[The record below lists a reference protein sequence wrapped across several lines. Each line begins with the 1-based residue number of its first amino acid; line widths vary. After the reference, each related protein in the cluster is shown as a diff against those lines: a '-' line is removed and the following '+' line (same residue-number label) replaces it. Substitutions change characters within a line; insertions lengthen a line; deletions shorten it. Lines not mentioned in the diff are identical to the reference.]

1 MNTLNNITKN
11 QLNIEFLTCQE
22 VADILKVQVGTIY
35 SWLSYEQLPKDIFVK
50 LGRKPRFIKER
61 VINWILNGAELKKR
75 PKKGKQNEQEV

>member
-1 MNTLNNITKN
+1 MKTLNNITKN

-35 SWLSYEQLPKDIFVK
+35 SWISYEQLPTKIFVK
-50 LGRKPRFIKER
+50 LGRKPRFIKAR
-61 VINWILNGAELKKR
+61 VIDWILNGAELKKR

>member
-11 QLNIEFLTCQE
+11 QLNIEILTCQE
-22 VADILKVQVGTIY
+22 VADILKIQVGTIY
-35 SWLSYEQLPKDIFVK
+35 SWISYEQLPTEIFVK

-61 VINWILNGAELKKR
+61 VFNWILNGAELKKR

>member
-35 SWLSYEQLPKDIFVK
+35 SWISYEQLPTEIFVK
-50 LGRKPRFIKER
+50 LGRKPKFIKER
-61 VINWILNGAELKKR
+61 VFNWILNGAELKKR

>member
-35 SWLSYEQLPKDIFVK
+35 SWISYEQLPTEIFVK
-50 LGRKPRFIKER
+50 LGRKPRFIKGR
-61 VINWILNGAELKKR
+61 VIDWILNGAELKKR

>member
-1 MNTLNNITKN
+1 MKDIDNSIQEK
-11 QLNIEFLTCQE
+11 LNIEFLTCQE

-35 SWLSYEQLPKDIFVK
+35 SWISYEQLPKEIFVK

-75 PKKGKQNEQEV
+75 PKKGTQNEQEV

>member
-1 MNTLNNITKN
+1 MKDIDNSIQN
-11 QLNIEFLTCQE
+11 QFNIEFLTSQE

-35 SWLSYEQLPKDIFVK
+35 SWISYEQLPKEIFVK

>member
-35 SWLSYEQLPKDIFVK
+35 SWISYEQLPTEIFVK

-61 VINWILNGAELKKR
+61 VFNWILNGAELKKR

>member
-35 SWLSYEQLPKDIFVK
+35 SWISYEQLPKEIFVK

>member
-1 MNTLNNITKN
+1 MKDIDTSIQN
-11 QLNIEFLTCQE
+11 QFNIEFLTCQE

-35 SWLSYEQLPKDIFVK
+35 SWISYEQLPKEIFVK

>member
-35 SWLSYEQLPKDIFVK
+35 SWISYEQLPTEIFVK
-50 LGRKPRFIKER
+50 LGRKPRFIKKR
-61 VINWILNGAELKKR
+61 VFNWILNGAELKKR